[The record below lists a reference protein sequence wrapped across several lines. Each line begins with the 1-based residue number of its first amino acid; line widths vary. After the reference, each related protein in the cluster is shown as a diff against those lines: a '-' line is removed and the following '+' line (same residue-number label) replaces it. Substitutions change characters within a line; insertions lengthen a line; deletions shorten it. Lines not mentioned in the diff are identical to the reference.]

1 MLDFIRKQLGVEDLV
16 QESNIDTD
24 PIVDTDNS
32 LVVEYA
38 HLFQELS
45 DVSEEG
51 NVDEISE
58 RGRIGGV
65 DISLEDDIDV
75 ETDIFEY
82 DPTRGS
88 VVDIPK
94 DATKNSI
101 ETESAEMKT
110 YDEFFTEA
118 YENSQRFERESE
130 ENHISRIKRK
140 TSKLYQ
146 EYVDKCYQ
154 EGLFGFGEMDIND
167 VRVPAA
173 IAFDFGS
180 ACGMSP
186 TMVQVPFK
194 YITTERR
201 GKRMITKAQCECAS
215 LLVSNPELTN
225 AIIAD
230 AVDQFKRNF
239 SDRFGGKS
247 VNEILMFQF
256 IGIPKQESSD
266 EYKIYIAA
274 DTGIAGMANFDMVYS
289 ITKPGRR
296 SSNITAFPGAAP
308 YTTNDGH
315 TFTLINPTE
324 TDFSNRFNEKDFLT
338 KNECVQLE
346 YEVNRPRRFDES
358 FYQEAIDFEEGGSDD
373 EGNEDTSSDDSSESN
388 DDEKKSVDTN
398 DVSDEI
404 VEKVSSDEEDGA
416 DVDEGN
422 DDSSNDEGDEGASID
437 DGGDGSSEDSG
448 DEGDDSSVDNELNEL
463 DDTLEDSGDMN
474 VDDDDDLNTDGSS
487 SMDIEKMTVAELLEE
502 GENKLKGMTLE
513 QLKKFI
519 SGGNATSEDEG
530 DDSSLSDETSTEEG
544 EGEGDEEVPES
555 GDDAGLPSSDNPDD
569 DKTDVEL
576 EAFVL
581 TSKNINSE
589 LDINIRNCLG
599 ILNDSDISSS
609 EIFSKFRKASKK
621 LNKVSA
627 KASNMSKVYTDNE
640 RKIIG
645 DMNKA
650 LVNLTLELRS
660 KEVASIKEK
669 MKAFVNAAAAVGK
682 IVESKK

>member
-16 QESNIDTD
+16 QESNITTD
-24 PIVDTDNS
+24 DIIDTDNS
-32 LVVEYA
+32 LVAEYS

-45 DVSEEG
+45 EVSEEG

-110 YDEFFTEA
+110 YDDFFTEA

-130 ENHISRIKRK
+130 ENHISRIRRK
-140 TSKLYQ
+140 ANKLYQ

-167 VRVPAA
+167 VKVPAA

-201 GKRMITKAQCECAS
+201 GKRMITKAQYECAAM
-215 LLVSNPELTN
+215 LVGNPELTN

-256 IGIPKQESSD
+256 IGIPKQESND
-266 EYKIYIAA
+266 EYKVYVAA
-274 DTGIAGMANFDMVYS
+274 DTGIAGMANFDMVYT
-289 ITKPGRR
+289 IIKPGRR
-296 SSNITAFPGAAP
+296 SSNITAFPGAIP
-308 YTTNDGH
+308 HTTNDGH

-324 TDFSNRFNEKDFLT
+324 TDFSNRFNTKDFLT

-346 YEVNRPRRFDES
+346 YEVNRPRRFEDS
-358 FYQEAIDFEEGGSDD
+358 FYQEAIDFEEGGTDD
-373 EGNEDTSSDDSSESN
+373 EGKEDTSSSDDSSESN

-437 DGGDGSSEDSG
+437 DSGDESGEDSG
-448 DEGDDSSVDNELNEL
+448 ESDDSSVDDELNEL

-474 VDDDDDLNTDGSS
+474 VDDDLNTEGSS

-513 QLKKFI
+513 ELKKFI
-519 SGGNATSEDEG
+519 SGGNTASEDEG
-530 DDSSLSDETSTEEG
+530 DDSSLSDETSTE

-581 TSKNINSE
+581 TPKNINSE

-609 EIFSKFRKASKK
+609 EIFKKFRKASKK

-627 KASNMSKVYTDNE
+627 KASNMSKVYTDTE
-640 RKIIG
+640 RKTIG

-660 KEVASIKEK
+660 KEVASVKEK

>member
-1 MLDFIRKQLGVEDLV
+1 MLDFIRKQLGVEELV
-16 QESNIDTD
+16 QESNIATD
-24 PIVDTDNS
+24 AIVDTDNS

-45 DVSEEG
+45 EVSEEG
-51 NVDEISE
+51 NVDEVSE

-94 DATKNSI
+94 DAKKNSI

-130 ENHISRIKRK
+130 ENHISRIRRK
-140 TSKLYQ
+140 ASKLYQ

-201 GKRMITKAQCECAS
+201 GKRMITKAQCECAT
-215 LLVSNPELTN
+215 LLVNNPELTN

-230 AVDQFKRNF
+230 AVNQFKQNF
-239 SDRFGGKS
+239 SERFGGKN

-256 IGIPKQESSD
+256 IGIPKQESND
-266 EYKIYIAA
+266 EYRVYIAA
-274 DTGIAGMANFDMVYS
+274 DTGIAGMANFDMVYT
-289 ITKPGRR
+289 IIKPGHR
-296 SSNITAFPGAAP
+296 SSNITAFPGATP

-324 TDFSNRFNEKDFLT
+324 TDFSNSSQLPESAPVADPYLLVIVEDANIN
-338 KNECVQLE
+338 KNNV
-346 YEVNRPRRFDES
+346 
-358 FYQEAIDFEEGGSDD
+358 IDFEEGGSDD
-373 EGNEDTSSDDSSESN
+373 EGNEDTSSSDDSSESN

-404 VEKVSSDEEDGA
+404 VKKVSSDEEDGA

-437 DGGDGSSEDSG
+437 DGGDESGEDNE
-448 DEGDDSSVDNELNEL
+448 DEGDESNVDDELNEL

-474 VDDDDDLNTDGSS
+474 VDDDDDLNTEGSS

-519 SGGNATSEDEG
+519 SGGNTTSEDEG
-530 DDSSLSDETSTEEG
+530 DDSSLSDEASTE

-581 TSKNINSE
+581 TPKNINSE

-609 EIFSKFRKASKK
+609 IS
-621 LNKVSA
+621 
-627 KASNMSKVYTDNE
+627 
-640 RKIIG
+640 
-645 DMNKA
+645 
-650 LVNLTLELRS
+650 
-660 KEVASIKEK
+660 
-669 MKAFVNAAAAVGK
+669 
-682 IVESKK
+682 

>member
-16 QESNIDTD
+16 QESNITTD
-24 PIVDTDNS
+24 AIVDTDNS

-45 DVSEEG
+45 EVSEEG

-110 YDEFFTEA
+110 YDEFFAEA

-130 ENHISRIKRK
+130 ENHISRIRRK
-140 TSKLYQ
+140 ASKLYQ

-167 VRVPAA
+167 TKVPAA

-201 GKRMITKAQCECAS
+201 GKRMITKAQYECAV
-215 LLVSNPELTN
+215 LLVANPELTN

-239 SDRFGGKS
+239 SDRFGGKAL
-247 VNEILMFQF
+247 NEILMFQF
-256 IGIPKQESSD
+256 IGIPKQESND
-266 EYKIYIAA
+266 EYKVYISA
-274 DTGIAGMANFDMVYS
+274 DTGIAGMANFDMVYI

-324 TDFSNRFNEKDFLT
+324 TDFSNRFNTKDFLT

-346 YEVNRPRRFDES
+346 YEVNRPRRFDDS

-373 EGNEDTSSDDSSESN
+373 EGKEDTSSSDDSSESN

-404 VEKVSSDEEDGA
+404 VKKVSSDEEDGA

-437 DGGDGSSEDSG
+437 DGGDESGEDSG
-448 DEGDDSSVDNELNEL
+448 EGDDSSVDDELNEL

-474 VDDDDDLNTDGSS
+474 VDDDDDLNTEGSS

-519 SGGNATSEDEG
+519 SGGNTTSEDEG
-530 DDSSLSDETSTEEG
+530 DDSSLSDETSTE

-581 TSKNINSE
+581 TPKNINSE

-640 RKIIG
+640 RKTIG

-660 KEVASIKEK
+660 KEVASVKEK